1 MRMRLVAGA
10 VVLLALIFNN
20 WWARCAEAGWLR
32 CSPDRLYRGE
42 SVTVDL
48 PAAHEGYDF
57 AILGRSMKQYL
68 ISFKPG
74 PLDRIGPVIAPG
86 VFATMKQVKLSTA
99 EARGSLSDPWRPDRP
114 RALRPP
120 QKIFIQSG
128 PYEVLLSPSLG
139 EEDADFDACWVRY
152 FDFPRPQ
159 AGASSH
165 SSGDAVDV
173 RSRDMSDED
182 KRAFEQAVDRA
193 VGPHHWILE
202 RDHYH
207 VDFR

>member
-10 VVLLALIFNN
+10 VVVLALIFNN
-20 WWARCAEAGWLR
+20 SWARRAEAGWLR

-48 PAAHEGYDF
+48 PAEHEGYDF
-57 AILGRSMKQYL
+57 AILCHGLKQNL

-74 PLDRIGPVIAPG
+74 PLDRIGPVMAPG
-86 VFATMKQVKLSTA
+86 VFAKMRQVKLSPA
-99 EARGSLSDPWRPDRP
+99 EARGSLSPPWRPDRP
-114 RALRPP
+114 RALKPP
-120 QKIFIQSG
+120 EKIFTESG
-128 PYEVLLSPSLG
+128 PYEVVLGPALG
-139 EEDADFDACWVRY
+139 EEDGEFDACWVRY

-159 AGASSH
+159 TGASSH
-165 SSGDAVDV
+165 STGDAVDI
-173 RSRDMSDED
+173 RSRDMSDEQ
-182 KRAFEQAVDRA
+182 KRAFERAVDDA